1 MMRPEDRRS
10 TISDPTN
17 EIIDRRDSDEIE
29 DYHPSIRSRD
39 QRIQIRI
46 KDSLEYRTMNKS
58 VALNVFLF

>member
-46 KDSLEYRTMNKS
+46 KDSLEYRTMNK
-58 VALNVFLF
+58 